1 MKRWTSAVLVAS
13 LYLLELA
20 AVLAALALYKKNGR
34 PLGDF
39 LHHSAGTVFLA
50 ALAMMAVS
58 LPLLVGAVRIIPPP
72 RGRLV
77 AAPVFLNLLSLVVAF
92 TTAEIALRLLS
103 KRTPAGT
110 TFGSTLLLPR
120 SWRLVAANHRATL
133 KGARSRETYLVADSA
148 LGWTIGPNRRSRDY
162 NRALARQVVARLH
175 RDSTAPALADDA
187 DIYLSSAEGIRSP
200 RVGMS
205 FAPTPTQHRVALV
218 GDSFTFGL
226 EVPYEGTW
234 GAQLEHLLGAPYHVL
249 NFGVDG
255 YGVDQAYLRYRRDVA
270 PWHPQFVI
278 LGIIDDD
285 LRRTMCVY
293 GFLCFPGFEMPFAK
307 PRLIGARLE
316 PANLPLIRPDSIFA
330 ARSISELPAI
340 VHDGSYDPAEWQ
352 WHLYDHSYAARLVLT
367 RFRRW
372 PAPRPTITEQAMDD
386 VNGAVIREFL
396 RLARQNGSTP
406 LVVFFPSLTEF
417 LPGHHAGPGD
427 AIRLM
432 EAQHIPYV
440 DMTACVRRVPAER
453 RFVTLHYS
461 AATNAAIATCLRD
474 EIGKPVR

>member
-1 MKRWTSAVLVAS
+1 
-13 LYLLELA
+13 
-20 AVLAALALYKKNGR
+20 
-34 PLGDF
+34 
-39 LHHSAGTVFLA
+39 
-50 ALAMMAVS
+50 
-58 LPLLVGAVRIIPPP
+58 
-72 RGRLV
+72 
-77 AAPVFLNLLSLVVAF
+77 
-92 TTAEIALRLLS
+92 
-103 KRTPAGT
+103 
-110 TFGSTLLLPR
+110 
-120 SWRLVAANHRATL
+120 
-133 KGARSRETYLVADSA
+133 
-148 LGWTIGPNRRSRDY
+148 
-162 NRALARQVVARLH
+162 
-175 RDSTAPALADDA
+175 
-187 DIYLSSAEGIRSP
+187 
-200 RVGMS
+200 MS